1 MKKHIVRTAVPVLL
15 ACLLAACSPKRQA
28 PAPVVVTSSSEL
40 AKLQGAA
47 QSRDPALRQIGTSP
61 ADAAVL
67 GKIDACRAKLPEEYR
82 KRNNFAW
89 AWARIDGMEKAEFF
103 AHSSIQ
109 DMSEF
114 SSEAADAMV
123 GISLKPPEPAH
134 FHTLC
139 VNQAGV
145 VDGNDCWARNVDTEF
160 KILEDIAARLP
171 DTSAAGHIQLFT
183 ELYPCPS
190 CWNVM
195 KQFLAAY
202 SNVEMEVLYRTP

>member
-1 MKKHIVRTAVPVLL
+1 MNKQFLRTALPVLL
-15 ACLLAACSPKRQA
+15 AGLLAACSPKHPA

-40 AKLQGAA
+40 AALRGAIP
-47 QSRDPALRQIGTSP
+47 SRDPALRQIGAGAEDS
-61 ADAAVL
+61 ALLA
-67 GKIDACRAKLPEEYR
+67 KIAACRAKLPEEYQ
-82 KRNNFAW
+82 KRNNYAW

-109 DMSEF
+109 DLSEF

-160 KILEDIAARLP
+160 KILEDIAGRLP
-171 DTSAAGHIQLFT
+171 DTSVKGHIQLFT